1 MGGCDSRIDRMTSY
15 NIGAE
20 PRFFALV
27 PCAGS
32 GSRAGAAG
40 PKQYQTV
47 AGQALVAHTLAAL
60 AQVTRLSATLV
71 VLAQGDDQ
79 FEDAVPA
86 FVGER
91 AWRARV
97 GGATRA
103 ETVAHG
109 LAELQALGVQPHDWV
124 LVHDAARC
132 LLRPEWVNRLIDAC
146 ADDEVGGLLALPV
159 ADTLK
164 QALPGAGPSDARV
177 AGTLSRLDKWAA
189 QTPQMFRWGL
199 LTPALRLA
207 GDSATDE
214 ASAVEALGHAPRL
227 VRGEHD
233 NLKVT
238 WPGDFAWA
246 ERLLTGL
253 QGEAQSAA
261 YPTASFPS
269 LRIGEGWDTHALVV
283 GRPLVLGG
291 VTIPHSHGLLGH
303 SDADALLHA
312 IIDALFG
319 AAGLGDIGRHFPDT
333 DAAFKGADSGVLL
346 VECARR
352 VRAQGW
358 QIVNVDSTVVAQAPK
373 LSPHIPAM
381 VERIA
386 ALLTLTPGQ
395 VNVKAKTAEKMGPVG
410 EGRAIET
417 RAVCLLSR
425 G

>member
-1 MGGCDSRIDRMTSY
+1 MTSY
-15 NIGAE
+15 SIGAE

-71 VLAQGDDQ
+71 VLAPDDDQ

-164 QALPGAGPSDARV
+164 QALPGAGPGDARV